1 MVFRFATGHPKDMNW
16 GRDLL
21 ALWVTTS
28 TCKYMPQVQ
37 LFAAKLEMEGPL
49 LLPCPTP
56 WGFALWAAFGAQ
68 LWLKLGTQWLWWQ
81 HWGRGHPSPSCPS
94 WGGSCLTRARRA
106 SPVLTGEPGGPLG
119 PSFPV
124 SPGGPRAPG
133 GPGGPGGPM
142 APSRPWSPWKK
153 FTQTWWDE
161 AVLAKDGLRVSTT
174 HALHPWATLASAV
187 PEEFNCSFQL
197 GKLKV
202 SSRLICAIRVWF
214 LNQDCAQRLPT
225 RFNLLKPL
233 PSDCL
238 DGNTNPTAP
247 RIAQAHNMLAESM
260 HTLPWLSTPHQKTTQ
275 KKVAVLNLILY
286 RQPGS
291 PVNILSRSHP
301 VGFGCREHAVP
312 LWLCRAGGCPSQGGN
327 QAGNQPLAPQ
337 QPAQPSPR
345 AVALPIH
352 AAAQWESLM
361 ERPPRK
367 SFSNIW
373 ESHHRGSQ
381 RAVFNMRS
389 TLKSGTSVGFFRSP

>member
-1 MVFRFATGHPKDMNW
+1 M
-16 GRDLL
+16 
-21 ALWVTTS
+21 
-28 TCKYMPQVQ
+28 
-37 LFAAKLEMEGPL
+37 
-49 LLPCPTP
+49 
-56 WGFALWAAFGAQ
+56 
-68 LWLKLGTQWLWWQ
+68 
-81 HWGRGHPSPSCPS
+81 
-94 WGGSCLTRARRA
+94 AR
-106 SPVLTGEPGGPLG
+106 
-119 PSFPV
+119 
-124 SPGGPRAPG
+124 
-133 GPGGPGGPM
+133 
-142 APSRPWSPWKK
+142 
-153 FTQTWWDE
+153 
-161 AVLAKDGLRVSTT
+161 DGLRVSTA

-260 HTLPWLSTPHQKTTQ
+260 HTLPWLSTPHQKTTP

-301 VGFGCREHAVP
+301 VGFGCREHAV
-312 LWLCRAGGCPSQGGN
+312 AVQGWWVPFPRGEP
-327 QAGNQPLAPQ
+327 GWEPAPGPPAAS
-337 QPAQPSPR
+337 PAQPSPR

>member
-1 MVFRFATGHPKDMNW
+1 M
-16 GRDLL
+16 L
-21 ALWVTTS
+21 A
-28 TCKYMPQVQ
+28 
-37 LFAAKLEMEGPL
+37 
-49 LLPCPTP
+49 
-56 WGFALWAAFGAQ
+56 
-68 LWLKLGTQWLWWQ
+68 
-81 HWGRGHPSPSCPS
+81 R
-94 WGGSCLTRARRA
+94 
-106 SPVLTGEPGGPLG
+106 
-119 PSFPV
+119 
-124 SPGGPRAPG
+124 
-133 GPGGPGGPM
+133 
-142 APSRPWSPWKK
+142 
-153 FTQTWWDE
+153 
-161 AVLAKDGLRVSTT
+161 DGLRVSTT

-337 QPAQPSPR
+337 QPAQPSPAPGLWPCPSMR
-345 AVALPIH
+345 LHNGKASWKGHLVNLLATSGRVTTEAVRGLCLICG
-352 AAAQWESLM
+352 
-361 ERPPRK
+361 PP
-367 SFSNIW
+367 SNQGQVWDFS
-373 ESHHRGSQ
+373 E
-381 RAVFNMRS
+381 V
-389 TLKSGTSVGFFRSP
+389 LK